1 MIEFKIGDNM
11 NIIDIITKKKNNEE
25 LSYEELSYAFNGYL
39 KKEIKDYQM
48 SSLLMA
54 IVINGMSLKETVS
67 LTDIFL
73 KSGEQYHLRDIMD
86 DVVDKHSTGGVGD
99 TTTLIIGPMC
109 ASLGLKMAKMSGR
122 GLGFTGGTID
132 KLESIPGFNVNLTKE
147 ELINQVKTVGYANC
161 AQTDNLTPLDKVI
174 YALRDVTG
182 TTESIP
188 LIASSIMSK
197 KIALGA
203 KNILIDVKYGSGALM
218 KTKEEADELSNYL
231 KKIGAYYDTNVECL
245 IDNMSNP
252 LSQAIGNALEV
263 VEAINVLR
271 GKKCILRDTCIEI
284 ASKLLVMSKGIDEN
298 EAKRLSEESIT
309 SGRALS
315 KFIEFVK
322 AQGGDLSKIN
332 VSDSKIEVKAKH
344 DGIIK
349 NIDALGAAKLAAKL
363 GASKM
368 TLDDTIDY
376 SVGVY
381 LKKTKGMEVKKDESL
396 MTLFVKDFNQEFV
409 EEDFDFIEY

>member
-1 MIEFKIGDNM
+1 M

-25 LSYEELSYAFNGYL
+25 LNYEELSYAFNGYL
-39 KKEIKDYQM
+39 KKKVPDYQM

-54 IVINGMSLKETVS
+54 IVINGMSLKETIS

-73 KSGEQYHLRDIMD
+73 KSGEEYNLRELMD
-86 DVVDKHSTGGVGD
+86 NVVDKHSTGGVGD
-99 TTTLIIGPMC
+99 TTTLILGPMC

-122 GLGFTGGTID
+122 GLGITGGTID
-132 KLESIPGFNVNLTKE
+132 KLESIPGFRVNLTKE
-147 ELINQVKTVGYANC
+147 ELINQVRTIGFANC
-161 AQTDNLTPLDKVI
+161 AQSDNLTPLDKVI

-203 KNILIDVKYGSGALM
+203 KDILIDVKYGSGALM
-218 KTKEEADELSNYL
+218 KTKEDAEELSNYL
-231 KKIGAYYDTNVECL
+231 KKIGSYYNVNVETI

-252 LSQAIGNALEV
+252 LSQAIGNAIEV
-263 VEAINVLR
+263 IEAINVLR
-271 GKKCILRDTCIEI
+271 GKKCALRDTCIEI
-284 ASKLLVMSKGIDEN
+284 TAKLLEMSKGLSENNAIN
-298 EAKRLSEESIT
+298 EATQVLDSGKALNKFMEFVSFQGGNIQDVYLSET
-309 SGRALS
+309 R
-315 KFIEFVK
+315 
-322 AQGGDLSKIN
+322 
-332 VSDSKIEVKAKH
+332 IEVKAKH

-349 NIDALGAAKLAAKL
+349 NVDALGAAKLAAKL

-376 SVGVY
+376 SVGIY
-381 LKKTKGMEVKKDESL
+381 LKKVKGDQINKDESL
-396 MTLFVKDFNQEFV
+396 MTLYVNDYNIKLND
-409 EEDFDFIEY
+409 EDFEFIEY

>member
-1 MIEFKIGDNM
+1 M

-39 KKEIKDYQM
+39 RKEIPDYQM

-54 IVINGMSLKETVS
+54 IVINGMNLKETIS

-99 TTTLIIGPMC
+99 TTTLILGPMC

-122 GLGFTGGTID
+122 GLGITGGTID
-132 KLESIPGFNVNLTKE
+132 KLESIPGFRVNLSKE
-147 ELINQVKTVGYANC
+147 ELINQVKTIGFANC
-161 AQTDNLTPLDKVI
+161 AQSDNLTPLDKVI

-218 KTKEEADELSNYL
+218 KTKEDAEELANYL
-231 KKIGAYYDTNVECL
+231 KKIGAYYETNVECL

-252 LSQAIGNALEV
+252 LSQAIGNVIEV
-263 VEAINVLR
+263 IEAISVLR
-271 GKKCILRDTCIEI
+271 GKECILKKTCVEI
-284 ASKLLVMSKGIDEN
+284 TAKLLVMSKGIPYEDAEHLAEN
-298 EAKRLSEESIT
+298 SIT
-309 SGRALS
+309 SGKALN
-315 KFIEFVK
+315 KFMEFVS
-322 AQGGDLSKIN
+322 AQGGSIERVYLSDKR
-332 VSDSKIEVKAKH
+332 IEVKAKH

-376 SVGVY
+376 SVGIY
-381 LKKTKGMEVKKDESL
+381 LKKVKGDEVKKDESL
-396 MTLFVKDFNQEFV
+396 MTLYVKDYNQEFI
-409 EEDFDFIEY
+409 EEDFSFIEY

>member
-1 MIEFKIGDNM
+1 M

-25 LSYEELSYAFNGYL
+25 LNYEELSYAFNGYL
-39 KKEIKDYQM
+39 NKQIPDYQM

-54 IVINGMSLKETVS
+54 IVINGMNLKETIS

-73 KSGEQYHLRDIMD
+73 KSGDQYNLREKMNN
-86 DVVDKHSTGGVGD
+86 VVDKHSTGGVGD

-132 KLESIPGFNVNLTKE
+132 KLESIPGFRVNLSKN
-147 ELINQVKTVGYANC
+147 ELIEQVSKVGFANC
-161 AQTDNLTPLDKVI
+161 AQSDDLTPLDKVI

-203 KNILIDVKYGSGALM
+203 ENILIDDKYGSGALM
-218 KTKEEADELSNYL
+218 KTKEDAEILSDFL
-231 KKIGAYYDTNVECL
+231 KKIGAYYETKVECL

-252 LSQAIGNALEV
+252 LSQAIGNAIEV
-263 VEAINVLR
+263 IEAINVLR
-271 GKKCILRDTCIEI
+271 GKKCQLRDTCIEI
-284 ASKLLVMSKGIDEN
+284 VAKLLMMSEGITEFEAVKLAAGSIDSGKALNKFMEFVAHQGGNIEN
-298 EAKRLSEESIT
+298 VYLSEK
-309 SGRALS
+309 R
-315 KFIEFVK
+315 
-322 AQGGDLSKIN
+322 
-332 VSDSKIEVKAKH
+332 IEVKAKH
-344 DGIIK
+344 DGVIK

-376 SVGVY
+376 SVGIY
-381 LKKTKGMEVKKDESL
+381 LKKVL
-396 MTLFVKDFNQEFV
+396 L
-409 EEDFDFIEY
+409 II

>member
-1 MIEFKIGDNM
+1 M

-25 LSYEELSYAFNGYL
+25 LNYEELSYAFNGYL
-39 KKEIKDYQM
+39 NKQIPDYQM

-54 IVINGMSLKETVS
+54 IVINGMNLKETIS

-73 KSGEQYHLRDIMD
+73 KSGDQYNLREKMD
-86 DVVDKHSTGGVGD
+86 NVVDKHSTGGVGD

-132 KLESIPGFNVNLTKE
+132 KLESIPGFRVNLSKN
-147 ELINQVKTVGYANC
+147 ELIEQVSKVGFSNC
-161 AQTDNLTPLDKVI
+161 AQSDDLTPLDKVI

-203 KNILIDVKYGSGALM
+203 ENILIDVKYGSGALM
-218 KTKEEADELSNYL
+218 KTKEDAETLSDYL
-231 KKIGAYYDTNVECL
+231 KKIGAYYEIKVECL

-252 LSQAIGNALEV
+252 LSQAIGNAIEV
-263 VEAINVLR
+263 IEAINVLR
-271 GKKCILRDTCIEI
+271 GKKCQLRDTCIEI
-284 ASKLLVMSKGIDEN
+284 VAKLLVMSEG
-298 EAKRLSEESIT
+298 LSEFEAVKLAAGSLD
-309 SGRALS
+309 SGKALN
-315 KFIEFVK
+315 KFMEFV
-322 AQGGDLSKIN
+322 AHQGGNIEDVYLSEKR
-332 VSDSKIEVKAKH
+332 IEVKAKH
-344 DGIIK
+344 DGVIK
-349 NIDALGAAKLAAKL
+349 NIDALGAARLAAKL

-376 SVGVY
+376 SVGIY
-381 LKKTKGMEVKKDESL
+381 LKKVKGDSVKQEEPL
-396 MTLFVKDFNQEFV
+396 MTLYVNNYNV
-409 EEDFDFIEY
+409 ELNDEDFDFIEY

>member
-1 MIEFKIGDNM
+1 M

-25 LSYEELSYAFNGYL
+25 LNYEELSYAFNGYL
-39 KKEIKDYQM
+39 NKQIPDYQM

-54 IVINGMSLKETVS
+54 IVINGMNLKETIS

-73 KSGEQYHLRDIMD
+73 KSGDQYNLREKMD
-86 DVVDKHSTGGVGD
+86 NVVDKHSTGGVGD

-132 KLESIPGFNVNLTKE
+132 KLESIPGFRVNLSKN
-147 ELINQVKTVGYANC
+147 ELIEQVSKVGFANC
-161 AQTDNLTPLDKVI
+161 AQSDDLTPLDKVI

-203 KNILIDVKYGSGALM
+203 ENILIDVKYGSGALM
-218 KTKEEADELSNYL
+218 KTKEDAETLSDYL
-231 KKIGAYYDTNVECL
+231 KKIGAYYEIKVECL

-252 LSQAIGNALEV
+252 LSQAIGNAIEV
-263 VEAINVLR
+263 IEAINVLR
-271 GKKCILRDTCIEI
+271 GKKCQLRDTCIEI
-284 ASKLLVMSKGIDEN
+284 VAKLLVMSEG
-298 EAKRLSEESIT
+298 LSEFEAVKLAAGSLD
-309 SGRALS
+309 SGKALN
-315 KFIEFVK
+315 KFMEFV
-322 AQGGDLSKIN
+322 AHQGGNIEDVYLSEKR
-332 VSDSKIEVKAKH
+332 IEVKAKH
-344 DGIIK
+344 DGVIK
-349 NIDALGAAKLAAKL
+349 NIDALGAARLAAKL

-376 SVGVY
+376 SVGIY
-381 LKKTKGMEVKKDESL
+381 LKKVKGDSVKQEEPL
-396 MTLFVKDFNQEFV
+396 MTLYVNNYNV
-409 EEDFDFIEY
+409 ELNDEDFDFIEY

>member
-1 MIEFKIGDNM
+1 M
-11 NIIDIITKKKNNEE
+11 NIIDIITKKKNNQE
-25 LSYEELSYAFNGYL
+25 LNYEELSYAFNGYL
-39 KKEIKDYQM
+39 KKEIPDYQM

-54 IVINGMSLKETVS
+54 IVINGMNLKETIS

-73 KSGEQYHLRDIMD
+73 KSGDQYNLREKMNN
-86 DVVDKHSTGGVGD
+86 VVDKHSTGGVGD

-132 KLESIPGFNVNLTKE
+132 KLESIPGFRVNLSKN
-147 ELINQVKTVGYANC
+147 ELIEQVSKVGFANC
-161 AQTDNLTPLDKVI
+161 AQSDELTPLDKVI

-203 KNILIDVKYGSGALM
+203 ENILIDVKYGSGALM
-218 KTKEEADELSNYL
+218 KTKEDAETLADYL
-231 KKIGAYYDTNVECL
+231 KKIGAYYDTKVECL

-252 LSQAIGNALEV
+252 LSQAIGNAIEV
-263 VEAINVLR
+263 IEAINVLR
-271 GKKCILRDTCIEI
+271 GKKCQLRDTCIEI
-284 ASKLLVMSKGIDEN
+284 VAKLLMMSEGITEF
-298 EAKRLSEESIT
+298 EAVKLAAGSIDSGKALNKFMEFVAHQGGNIEDVYLSEK
-309 SGRALS
+309 R
-315 KFIEFVK
+315 
-322 AQGGDLSKIN
+322 
-332 VSDSKIEVKAKH
+332 IEVKAKH
-344 DGIIK
+344 DGVIK

-376 SVGVY
+376 SVGIY
-381 LKKTKGMEVKKDESL
+381 LKKVKGDSVKQEESL
-396 MTLFVKDFNQEFV
+396 MTLYVNNYNV
-409 EEDFDFIEY
+409 ELNDEDFDFIEY